1 MKVNYGGMGW
11 QYWYATIDDVMQGR
25 AAGYTGSTGDQGDLD
40 FSVIGAHIQPAWE
53 GYEDNPRAVFNSHG
67 ICIPKSLEEDKK
79 KQLLNGY
86 FILQV
91 QKFLQNG
98 QLKQVIFL

>member
-1 MKVNYGGMGW
+1 MGW

-79 KQLLNGY
+79 KAAFKMVTLYYKYRSFCRMGN
-86 FILQV
+86 
-91 QKFLQNG
+91 
-98 QLKQVIFL
+98 